1 MKQTII
7 AICSIRYNSVEQAYQ
22 THKAMYT
29 GCRFWGIRCHQADA
43 NLESCDQVKGQNW
56 MRKILTMMALC
67 MHPMTFQ
74 AVTQVA
80 LTGYEGT
87 VNYVEEQ
94 QALAIVPGLFS
105 DQI

>member
-1 MKQTII
+1 
-7 AICSIRYNSVEQAYQ
+7 
-22 THKAMYT
+22 
-29 GCRFWGIRCHQADA
+29 
-43 NLESCDQVKGQNW
+43 
-56 MRKILTMMALC
+56 MALC

-105 DQI
+105 DQIWVLGEDHSDESNNQSDIN